1 MIVIFF
7 LSFRGCEGDHSSS
20 LGSSGAKERC
30 YVSSQWW
37 ALRWGPHWRLVDC
50 PWWRNAYAPAF
61 LAAPAQ
67 GTHYWSKFI
76 WNDGSFFSDLLY
88 RSISHLYHDVFLNKA
103 STDFLLGESWV
114 EGTESKIWQYNI
126 IVYFFSCPNVHG
138 NGIKNQNSVWTAS
151 WTNKVVVYTCIELH
165 LMRNETLVGMLLQEN
180 YQRWCEAELL
190 LPSRSWLFSNNR
202 MCWSFISFKLH
213 QFASTSHFYFLKND
227 ICFVEV

>member
-1 MIVIFF
+1 MWFFFSLLEVVRETTAAHLALLVPKNVATYPANGERFAEGHIDVWWIVHDGGMLMLLPF
-7 LSFRGCEGDHSSS
+7 LLRQHKVLIIDQNSFGMM
-20 LGSSGAKERC
+20 
-30 YVSSQWW
+30 
-37 ALRWGPHWRLVDC
+37 
-50 PWWRNAYAPAF
+50 F
-61 LAAPAQ
+61 
-67 GTHYWSKFI
+67 
-76 WNDGSFFSDLLY
+76 FFSDLLY

-138 NGIKNQNSVWTAS
+138 NGIKNQNSVWTGS
-151 WTNKVVVYTCIELH
+151 WTNKVIVYTCIELH